1 MEWRPEITAAAER
14 TTHDDDDDT
23 QIIADI
29 DLSLYGQIYRIGE
42 INPGDRRG
50 ERV

>member
-1 MEWRPEITAAAER
+1 MEARDHCSGGEDD
-14 TTHDDDDDT
+14 THDDDDDT